1 MKAILVINAGSSTVK
16 FAIFSIGDK
25 LKKEFKGI
33 VDRILVQPHFKAESC
48 STDETFTC
56 DIAVQGEKDTYYR
69 QAIEYILSWVLER
82 GFNIVAAGHRVVH
95 GGPKYFAPLVLNDS
109 ILQELSS
116 YNQIMPLHQ
125 PFNIKGIK
133 ILEQELPRVLQVA
146 CFDTGFHVTCDPI
159 SQTYALPKRFRDD
172 GIRRYGFHGLSYE
185 YIASQFSTCMSAQE
199 ASGKFVVAHLGN
211 GSTMA
216 AIKNQKSVATSI
228 GFTGIGGLP
237 MGTRC
242 DSIDP
247 GAVLY
252 MMNKYSLS
260 TDQMLNVFYRESGL
274 LGLSE
279 VSSDMRDLL
288 ASDKASAKLAIDF
301 YVQRVALFAG
311 ALAAELQGMDGF
323 VFTGGVGE
331 NAAIIRAQVGDR
343 LRWLSAEID
352 VDANE
357 RRITKPTKISTKTSK
372 VVVWVIPTDEE
383 VVIAKHTQ
391 NLLNNSE

>member
-1 MKAILVINAGSSTVK
+1 MKAILVINAGSSTIK
-16 FAIFSIGDK
+16 FAVFSIGDK
-25 LKKEFKGI
+25 LRKEFKGI
-33 VDRILVQPHFKAESC
+33 VDRILVKPTFKTESC
-48 STDETFTC
+48 STGETFAS
-56 DIAVQGEKDTYYR
+56 DIDIQGEKDTYYR
-69 QAIEYILSWVLER
+69 QAIEYILSWVLAR
-82 GFNIVAAGHRVVH
+82 GFIIVAAGHRVVH

-109 ILQELSS
+109 IIEELSS

-125 PFNIKGIK
+125 PFNIKGIQ
-133 ILEQELPRVLQVA
+133 ILEQELPQVLQVA

-185 YIASQFSTCMSAQE
+185 YIASQFSICMSSQA
-199 ASGKFVVAHLGN
+199 ASGKFIVAHLGN

-252 MMNKYSLS
+252 MMNKYNLN

-288 ASDKASAKLAIDF
+288 ASDKASAKLAIDV
-301 YVQRVALFAG
+301 YVQRVVLFAG
-311 ALAAELQGMDGF
+311 ALAAELQGIDGF

-331 NAAIIRAQVGDR
+331 NATAIRSMVGER
-343 LRWLSAEID
+343 LRWLGIELDMEKNAK
-352 VDANE
+352 
-357 RRITKPTKISTKTSK
+357 RIIEPTKISAESSSAA
-372 VVVWVIPTDEE
+372 VWVIPTDEE
-383 VVIAKHTQ
+383 IIIANHTRA
-391 NLLNNSE
+391 LLDG